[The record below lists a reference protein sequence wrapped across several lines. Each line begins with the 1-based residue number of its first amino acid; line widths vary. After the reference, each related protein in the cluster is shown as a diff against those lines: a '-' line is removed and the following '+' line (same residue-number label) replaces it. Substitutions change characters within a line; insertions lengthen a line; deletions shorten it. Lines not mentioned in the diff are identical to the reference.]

1 MSTKIYNA
9 YIFDKVYTMH
19 EIMQMFESVRK
30 DMAAHVR
37 QAKSRYTTRELVHLY
52 DFLAYFGPARVAK
65 MYERYQGMENKKL
78 SDYDMK
84 LIWDILNS
92 KPENVESVKE
102 VLGRYFDNRAYD
114 DSESKRRIDSTFDYT
129 AEVVIIP
136 LEDKMLL
143 MYFGNSDMH
152 EIVENLP
159 YLADYHYQNQV
170 DKPESISDEEWEQ
183 RKNDW
188 EKALGSDGIP
198 ARHGMSVQLFNC
210 GYDMFA
216 IPVAPFDEANIPTIE
231 ERAKW
236 LMDYMDDYPNPPEGD
251 ASVNWCRYLR
261 SPEYLEW
268 KKNRLEEVQEKLKE
282 IPAKTC

>member
-1 MSTKIYNA
+1 
-9 YIFDKVYTMH
+9 
-19 EIMQMFESVRK
+19 
-30 DMAAHVR
+30 
-37 QAKSRYTTRELVHLY
+37 
-52 DFLAYFGPARVAK
+52 
-65 MYERYQGMENKKL
+65 
-78 SDYDMK
+78 
-84 LIWDILNS
+84 
-92 KPENVESVKE
+92 
-102 VLGRYFDNRAYD
+102 
-114 DSESKRRIDSTFDYT
+114 
-129 AEVVIIP
+129 
-136 LEDKMLL
+136 
-143 MYFGNSDMH
+143 MH

-216 IPVAPFDEANIPTIE
+216 IPEAPFDEANIPTIE